1 MEAIL
6 RRVIATVLALG
17 TAGVCVRLGLWQID
31 RHEQRKAS
39 NAVIAAR
46 IEQDTVVLR
55 SADLPDSM
63 EYRMIRAV
71 GVFDRSREI
80 VEQGRAVNG
89 MPAVYVA
96 TPLVTPE
103 GFAVLVERGWAP
115 SASARSVDLVALRE
129 PDTSH
134 VEGMLLRLDGGSVP
148 SDTSWPLY
156 VRRADPVVLQ
166 PLFPY
171 PLAPLVL
178 RRTILPPGAPA
189 GLRPAPLPQLTAG
202 PHLSYALQWFAFAM
216 IAVIGPLIA
225 AGVFTKRARPRNT
238 DAWPLLTSTRP
249 DAK

>member
-1 MEAIL
+1 M
-6 RRVIATVLALG
+6 
-17 TAGVCVRLGLWQID
+17 RLGLWQID

-46 IEQDTVVLR
+46 SEHEMLALR

-63 EYRMIRAV
+63 EYRMVRAV

-80 VEQGRAVNG
+80 VELGRAMNG
-89 MPAVYVA
+89 VPAVYVA
-96 TPLVTPE
+96 TPLVTRE

-115 SASARSVDLVALRE
+115 SASARAVDLAALRE
-129 PDTSH
+129 PDTSR

-148 SDTSWPLY
+148 SGTGWPLY
-156 VRRADPVVLQ
+156 VRRADPAVLQ

-171 PLAPLVL
+171 PLAPFVL

-189 GLRPAPLPQLTAG
+189 GLGLAPLPQLTAG
-202 PHLSYALQWFAFAM
+202 PHLSYAVQWFAFAT
-216 IAVIGPLIA
+216 IAVIGPLVA
-225 AGVFTKRARPRNT
+225 AGLFTRRSSPDEYRVES
-238 DAWPLLTSTRP
+238 LLTSARP